1 MRLEPRP
8 PRDNPVE
15 DGGRRRPLDVTLGAM
30 RILVDVTV
38 RHPCAQSRV
47 AVGSRARLAVADQAE
62 KAKTTHHAATTLA
75 ARPRATFVPFVL
87 ETFGGIGKQACGF
100 IKEVLKLAGDLAY
113 VWAPK
118 ELVYG
123 LPQAI
128 AIALQRGNA
137 KAVADCLCNAE
148 E

>member
-1 MRLEPRP
+1 M
-8 PRDNPVE
+8 
-15 DGGRRRPLDVTLGAM
+15 
-30 RILVDVTV
+30 
-38 RHPCAQSRV
+38 
-47 AVGSRARLAVADQAE
+47 AVGSRARLAVAEQAE
-62 KAKTTHHAATTLA
+62 KAKTTYHSATTLA

-87 ETFGGIGKQACGF
+87 ETFGGIAKQACGF

-148 E
+148 